1 MGIGKRVFHERWLGV
16 TPLRYRT
23 VQLTSA
29 EILALNT
36 TQKVLVEAPGANKVL
51 EFVSMVS
58 FLDYGT
64 ATYATYGELTV
75 KLYTTAVSAA
85 IAAGDLIQAAADAYN
100 VTQVLSADV
109 VLLAN
114 KALNLTCGT
123 GNPDTGNGILTC
135 HVAYRV
141 HDFA

>member
-1 MGIGKRVFHERWLGV
+1 MIGKRVFNERWLGV

-23 VQLTSA
+23 VQLSSA
-29 EILALNT
+29 EILALFT
-36 TQKVLVEAPGANKVL
+36 AQKVLVEAQGAGKVI

-64 ATYATYGELTV
+64 ATYGTYGALTV
-75 KLYTTAVSAA
+75 KLGSTAVGAA

-109 VLLAN
+109 VLTAN
-114 KALNLTCGT
+114 SALNLTCAT
-123 GNPDTGNGILTC
+123 GNPITGNGILTC
-135 HVAYRV
+135 HVAYRI